1 MNKKVKYTLISISTL
16 VVAFL
21 VFKIFTATPETVNN
35 PYVQM
40 SRIDFKENINP
51 TQAKQICK
59 DLRSIKG
66 LTSDSI
72 IVKRNSVV
80 YFSKN
85 TETNSKKVYDQLM
98 SKGNYDATRFIV
110 VADNSNREVCPMD
123 KNGLPYKIS
132 KKLIQFFN

>member
-72 IVKRNSVV
+72 IIKRNSVV

-85 TETNSKKVYDQLM
+85 TVTNSKKVYDQLM
-98 SKGNYDATRFIV
+98 SKGNYNATRFIV

>member
-98 SKGNYDATRFIV
+98 SKGNYNATRFIV